1 MGPAGDDR
9 QPDTGDVPS
18 KVIVHV
24 DLDCFYCQVEQ
35 KRLDIARDVPCAVQ
49 QW

>member
-1 MGPAGDDR
+1 MAAPQR
-9 QPDTGDVPS
+9 VCL
-18 KVIVHV
+18 HV

-35 KRLDIARDVPCAVQ
+35 QRLNIPTNVPCAVQ